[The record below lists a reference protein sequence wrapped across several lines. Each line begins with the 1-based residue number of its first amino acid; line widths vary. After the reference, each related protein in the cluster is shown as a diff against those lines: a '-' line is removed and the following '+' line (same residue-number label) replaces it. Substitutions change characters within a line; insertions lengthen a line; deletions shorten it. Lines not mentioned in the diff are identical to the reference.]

1 MDTNKNTYTVIY
13 TIVLVAV
20 VATILAVVSIGL
32 KPKQQENIK
41 VEKQMNILGCDNL
54 AAEAKTASN
63 KNAYIQDEFKKY
75 ITGALVVNTSGEVLE
90 SFDSD
95 IDNCNAF
102 KVSPADQFDL
112 MRKIDGT
119 QDQAAK
125 DAMVK
130 DLRLPVFI
138 CSNPDGTKHYILSG
152 YGAGL
157 WGPIWSYIAVKED
170 GKIAG
175 ALFDHASETPG
186 LGGEIVTDKF
196 RSQFT
201 GKVILSDGEIIP
213 VTVVKGGNANAE
225 ANEIN
230 AISGATITSKA
241 VQTMISNW
249 MNYYKPYLQKVA
261 SRAAHSEAPVEVEN
275 PNEETIAE
283 QNSEQTIKTE

>member
-13 TIVLVAV
+13 TIALVAI
-20 VATILAVVSIGL
+20 VATILAVVSMGL
-32 KPKQQENIK
+32 KNRQQTNIK
-41 VEKQMNILGCDNL
+41 VEKQMNILNCAGL
-54 AAEAKTASN
+54 AADAKTVSDRN
-63 KNAYIQDEFKKY
+63 KYVQDEFDKY
-75 ITGALVVNTSGEVLE
+75 IAEAQIVNNEGEIVE
-90 SFDSD
+90 SFTDKIGD
-95 IDNCNAF
+95 CDAF
-102 KVSPADQFDL
+102 RVAAADQYDI

-125 DAMVK
+125 EALAK
-130 DLRLPVFI
+130 DLKLPVFI
-138 CSNPDGTKHYILSG
+138 CNNPDGSKNYILSG
-152 YGAGL
+152 YGSGL
-157 WGPIWSYIAVKED
+157 WGPIWTYIAVKED

-201 GKVILSDGEIIP
+201 DKAILENGEIIP
-213 VTVVKGGNANAE
+213 ITVVKGGNANAK

-249 MNYYKPYLQKVA
+249 MNYYKPYLQKIISGTAPEPVA
-261 SRAAHSEAPVEVEN
+261 
-275 PNEETIAE
+275 EETTAD
-283 QNSEQTIKTE
+283 QTPKTE